1 MTISQSICSSFKLEL
16 LQGVHDFV
24 NDTFKLAL
32 YTSGASLNALTI
44 TYSSPGEVVASG
56 YTAGGVTLTQT
67 TPLVLGTT
75 ALCSFANA
83 SVTAEIVA
91 RGGLIYNSSK
101 ANRAVAVL
109 DFGGDRRSASG
120 VFSIQFP
127 AADAGS
133 AIIRIG

>member
-1 MTISQSICSSFKLEL
+1 MAIIQGVCSSFKLEL

-24 NDTFKLAL
+24 NDSFKLAL
-32 YTSGASLNALTI
+32 YTSDASLNVLT
-44 TYSSPGEVVASG
+44 TAYTTTGEVVASG

-67 TPLVLGTT
+67 TPVILGTS
-75 ALCSFANA
+75 ALCSFANTSLSA
-83 SVTAEIVA
+83 DIVA

-101 ANRAVAVL
+101 ANRAVVVL
-109 DFGGDRRSASG
+109 DFGGDRRPIGG

-127 AADAGS
+127 PADQTS